1 MRAAE
6 IVDGKVFNIIEV
18 ESLDFKQNLV
28 DARNANI
35 GDLYADGVFSSPAED
50 PEQAKAEAL
59 AEIERLERESMM
71 NRGIREFALRA
82 MEDRAISIAA
92 ENGVTVEQVLA
103 SVPAYVK
110 FKALDDQIAALRAQ
124 L

>member
-18 ESLDFKQNLV
+18 ESLDFKPNLV
-28 DARNANI
+28 ETRSANI
-35 GDLYADGVFSSPAED
+35 GDLYADGVFSTPPED
-50 PEQAKAEAL
+50 PEKAKAAAL
-59 AEIERLERESMM
+59 AEIDQLERDSLM
-71 NRGIREFALRA
+71 NRGVRETMLRLY
-82 MEDRAISIAA
+82 EDRAPAIAA
-92 ENGVTVEQVLA
+92 ERGVTVEQVLA

-110 FKALDDQIAALRAQ
+110 FKALDDQIAELRSK